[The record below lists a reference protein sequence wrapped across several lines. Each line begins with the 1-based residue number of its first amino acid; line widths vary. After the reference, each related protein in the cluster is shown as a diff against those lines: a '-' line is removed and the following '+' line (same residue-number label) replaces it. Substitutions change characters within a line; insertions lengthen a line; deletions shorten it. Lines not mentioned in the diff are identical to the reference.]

1 MGPNFAQF
9 STGSA
14 AVIATLF
21 AVHGFVDRAAQAESF
36 DNRWTAV
43 EPVRKGD
50 RLGAPA
56 AATDSSVVFYTDP
69 SAAMTIAT
77 KVKADARSDSS
88 RVIRQAPNES
98 ARQDRQEKPKKLP
111 VGCEPSFS
119 PVTTPSMAHVTG
131 RCLAAQDSA
140 TKVAELSR

>member
-1 MGPNFAQF
+1 MGQNFAQF

-21 AVHGFVDRAAQAESF
+21 AVHGIADRAAQAESF

-43 EPVRKGD
+43 EPVKKGD
-50 RLGAPA
+50 RLGTPA
-56 AATDSSVVFYTDP
+56 ASSDSSVVFYTDP
-69 SAAMTIAT
+69 NAAMTIAT
-77 KVKADARSDSS
+77 KIKADARSENS
-88 RVIRQAPNES
+88 RGIRQAPNES
-98 ARQDRQEKPKKLP
+98 ARQEKPKKLP

-119 PVTTPSMAHVTG
+119 PVTTPSMANVTG

-140 TKVAELSR
+140 IKVAELSR

>member
-1 MGPNFAQF
+1 MGQNLAQF

-43 EPVRKGD
+43 EPIKKGD
-50 RLGAPA
+50 RLGTPSA
-56 AATDSSVVFYTDP
+56 ASDSSVVFYTDP
-69 SAAMTIAT
+69 NAAMTIAT
-77 KVKADARSDSS
+77 KIKANARSDSS
-88 RVIRQAPNES
+88 RGIRQVPNES
-98 ARQDRQEKPKKLP
+98 ARQEKPKKLP

-119 PVTTPSMAHVTG
+119 PVTTPSMANVTG

-140 TKVAELSR
+140 IKVAELSR

>member
-9 STGSA
+9 STGLA
-14 AVIATLF
+14 GVIATLF
-21 AVHGFVDRAAQAESF
+21 AIHGLVDRTAQAESF

-43 EPVRKGD
+43 QPIKKGD

-56 AATDSSVVFYTDP
+56 VTTDSSVVFYTDP
-69 SAAMTIAT
+69 NAAMTIAT
-77 KVKADARSDSS
+77 KIKADARSDSS
-88 RVIRQAPNES
+88 RGIRQVPNES
-98 ARQDRQEKPKKLP
+98 ARREKAKKLP

-131 RCLAAQDSA
+131 RCLAAQDSV

>member
-9 STGSA
+9 STGFA
-14 AVIATLF
+14 GVIATLF
-21 AVHGFVDRAAQAESF
+21 AVHGFVDRTAQAESF

-43 EPVRKGD
+43 QPIKKGD
-50 RLGAPA
+50 RLGAPT
-56 AATDSSVVFYTDP
+56 ATSDSSVVFYTDP
-69 SAAMTIAT
+69 NTAMTIAT
-77 KVKADARSDSS
+77 KIKADARSDSS
-88 RVIRQAPNES
+88 RGIRQAPNES
-98 ARQDRQEKPKKLP
+98 ARREKAKKLP

-131 RCLAAQDSA
+131 RCLAALDSV